1 MGRRKSVV
9 LIPPPESR
17 VIVDDPKNL
26 GPLPSNGLAFLGQLG
41 ARRIEIVVKDG
52 RSWIIAGVNEW
63 RGSLRPFIARVFDN
77 GFVRDYM
84 AIPVEHYAEV
94 VKAITKMAEIVK
106 EVNSGGEAEEDGKE

>member
-17 VIVDDPKNL
+17 VIVDDPRNL
-26 GPLPSNGLAFLGQLG
+26 GPLPSNGLVFLSQLG
-41 ARRIEIVVKDG
+41 AKRIEIVVKDG
-52 RSWIIAGVNEW
+52 RSWIVAGVNEW

-84 AIPVEHYAEV
+84 AIPVEHYGEV
-94 VKAITKMAEIVK
+94 VEAITRMAEIVRG
-106 EVNSGGEAEEDGKE
+106 VNSGGEAKEDGKE

>member
-17 VIVDDPKNL
+17 VIVDDPRNL

-41 ARRIEIVVKDG
+41 AKRIEIVVKDG
-52 RSWIIAGVNEW
+52 RSWIVAGVNEW
-63 RGSLRPFIARVFDN
+63 RGSLRPFIARVFSN

-84 AIPVEHYAEV
+84 AIPVEHYGEV
-94 VKAITKMAEIVK
+94 VEAITRMAEIVR
-106 EVNSGGEAEEDGKE
+106 EVNSGGEAKEDGKE